1 MTMKLIPTYRFDKYG
16 YYCGQ
21 TRSMQD
27 SVTGLITLPDDC
39 VAFPPGDDELHWRIS
54 IDKTCWQ
61 RVQGVEEMALDE
73 LIAFCKD
80 NTDRN
85 AMIKSRILTE
95 AARNSDYQVLKDN
108 EYDCWYV
115 VKRPNNPSLNE
126 LVALKKKFFDALNEI
141 KLQFTGATILGDD
154 QKKKALTFCYTTL
167 LDADSVDDIKAGIE
181 LYENMEL
188 DYERG
193 ESLINAAITA
203 KSVTVLMEQDA
214 LKRGVELDKYVA
226 ALEVYADALNGREA
240 KEV

>member
-126 LVALKKKFFDALNEI
+126 LVALKKKFFDVINEI
-141 KLQFTGATILGDD
+141 KRQFTGATILGDD
-154 QKKKALTFCYTTL
+154 QKKKALSFCYTTL

-181 LYENMEL
+181 LFENMEL
-188 DYERG
+188 DYEHG
-193 ESLINAAITA
+193 ESLINDAITA

-226 ALEVYADALNGREA
+226 ALEVYADALSGREA

>member
-27 SVTGLITLPDDC
+27 SVTGLITLPNDC

-61 RVQGVEEMALDE
+61 RVKGVEEMALDE

-108 EYDCWYV
+108 EYECWYV

-141 KLQFTGATILGDD
+141 KLQLTGATILGND
-154 QKKKALTFCYTTL
+154 QKKKALTFCYTAL

-181 LYENMEL
+181 LFESMEL
-188 DYERG
+188 DYEHG
-193 ESLINAAITA
+193 ESLINDAITA

-226 ALEVYADALNGREA
+226 ALEVYADALSGREA

>member
-141 KLQFTGATILGDD
+141 KLQYTGATILGDD

-188 DYERG
+188 DYEHG
-193 ESLINAAITA
+193 ESLINDAITA

-226 ALEVYADALNGREA
+226 ALEVYADALSGREA

>member
-39 VAFPPGDDELHWRIS
+39 VSFPPGDDELHWRIS

-108 EYDCWYV
+108 EYDLWYV
-115 VKRPNNPSLNE
+115 VKRPNNPALNE

-154 QKKKALTFCYTTL
+154 QKKKALSFCYTTL

>member
-193 ESLINAAITA
+193 ESLINAAIIA

>member
-39 VAFPPGDDELHWRIS
+39 VDFPPGDDELHWRIS

-108 EYDCWYV
+108 EYECWYV
-115 VKRPNNPSLNE
+115 VKRPNNPALNE

-141 KLQFTGATILGDD
+141 KLQFTGATIMGDD
-154 QKKKALTFCYTTL
+154 QKKKALSFCYTTL

-203 KSVTVLMEQDA
+203 KSVTVLMEQDS

-226 ALEVYADALNGREA
+226 ALDVYADALSGREA